1 MRVMICHTVTKYIQC
16 VYNHL
21 LFLVDDDAD
30 HHRHRRRHR
39 HHLHHYPTNCTEQKE
54 LQLVP
59 CKNAAN
65 LLTMDCSTSYSYS
78 SSARYPFSSTC

>member
-30 HHRHRRRHR
+30 HHLHRRRHC
-39 HHLHHYPTNCTEQKE
+39 HQLHHYPANGTEQKG
-54 LQLVP
+54 VTACT

-65 LLTMDCSTSYSYS
+65 VLTMNCSTPSSYS
-78 SSARYPFSSTC
+78 S